1 MNGIYCDEAI
11 REEFEGFFGRSN
23 IETEHSIYILYAE
36 RPESFESDSIIIVN
50 GDNKELL
57 KSLAGEYDVEKIV
70 ATKKG
75 AAFVFRDANVFKEQN
90 LLSAVAKLTEDVV
103 LTATVPPQLLFNTK
117 GMTVE
122 QVVEK
127 MINFLLITQKS

>member
-1 MNGIYCDEAI
+1 M
-11 REEFEGFFGRSN
+11 
-23 IETEHSIYILYAE
+23 
-36 RPESFESDSIIIVN
+36 
-50 GDNKELL
+50 
-57 KSLAGEYDVEKIV
+57 
-70 ATKKG
+70 
-75 AAFVFRDANVFKEQN
+75 FRDANVFKEQN

-127 MINFLLITQKS
+127 MINFLLITQKSWNFPREKQKNDKKENI

>member
-1 MNGIYCDEAI
+1 MKERDELIAA
-11 REEFEGFFGRSN
+11 
-23 IETEHSIYILYAE
+23 L
-36 RPESFESDSIIIVN
+36 SDVYGPVSAPLKNLIDIA
-50 GDNKELL
+50 LL

>member
-1 MNGIYCDEAI
+1 M
-11 REEFEGFFGRSN
+11 
-23 IETEHSIYILYAE
+23 
-36 RPESFESDSIIIVN
+36 
-50 GDNKELL
+50 
-57 KSLAGEYDVEKIV
+57 
-70 ATKKG
+70 
-75 AAFVFRDANVFKEQN
+75 FRDANVFKEQN

-117 GMTVE
+117 GHSVE